1 MTSLT
6 IYSVDAP
13 SIEVTHE
20 TEFGAIAAALKSW
33 GVVFGHLPATPLSA
47 EVSSE
52 QILAHFQAEVDQLK
66 ATHGYITTDVV
77 RLPRGV
83 ANAEALRGK
92 FLSEHTH
99 ADDEARFFVEG
110 QGAFYL
116 RNDTTIVK
124 IICTQGDLIIVPK
137 GTRHWFDMGPDP
149 YFTAIRL
156 FTDPEGWVG
165 HFTGDPIADAVPR
178 FDG

>member
-1 MTSLT
+1 MTSLA
-6 IYSVDAP
+6 IYSVEQP
-13 SIEVTHE
+13 SAEVTCE
-20 TEFGAIAAALKSW
+20 TEFGAIAAALKPW
-33 GVVFGHLPATPLSA
+33 GVVFEHLPVQPLPA
-47 EVSSE
+47 EVSNE
-52 QILAHFQAEVDQLK
+52 EILGSFQTEVDQLK

-77 RLPRGV
+77 RLQRGV
-83 ANAEALRGK
+83 ANAEALRRK

-110 QGAFYL
+110 HGAFYL

-124 IICTQGDLIIVPK
+124 IVCTKGDLIIVPK

-165 HFTGDPIADAVPR
+165 RFTGDPIADVVPR